1 MHEEGK
7 EDGSDALHDA
17 LHDETL
23 LVPFECDDVM

>member
-7 EDGSDALHDA
+7 EDISDA

-23 LVPFECDDVM
+23 LVPFEEYDDVM